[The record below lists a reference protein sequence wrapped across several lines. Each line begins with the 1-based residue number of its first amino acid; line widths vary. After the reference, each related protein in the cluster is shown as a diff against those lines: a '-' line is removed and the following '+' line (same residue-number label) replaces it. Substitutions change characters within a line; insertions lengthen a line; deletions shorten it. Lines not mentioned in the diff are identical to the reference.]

1 MGLGASW
8 VQHHL
13 NHYIEASCIVGYGH
27 MLQWYDRNDDNN
39 DNDNGGDDG
48 DDGDDRDDRDDGD
61 DRDYGN
67 DGNDFDFGQHHSDNW
82 HGVQPCY

>member
-13 NHYIEASCIVGYGH
+13 NHYIEASCIVGYRH
-27 MLQWYDRNDDNN
+27 MLKWYDRNADNNDN

-48 DDGDDRDDRDDGD
+48 DDGVDGVD
-61 DRDYGN
+61 GDYGN

-82 HGVQPCY
+82 HGVRY